1 MLVVLFSPDTPAQL
15 KKTYSSV
22 GVAFKTTVSP
32 SSNCAELG
40 KRAPPSVGL
49 VEVVRVYKIGSFEQE
64 IIAKKKRKEK
74 NFFIKF

>member
-1 MLVVLFSPDTPAQL
+1 MLVVLFSPDTPDQL
-15 KKTYSSV
+15 KKTYSSE

-40 KRAPPSVGL
+40 KRVPPSTGL

-64 IIAKKKRKEK
+64 IIAKKKIKEK
-74 NFFIKF
+74 SFFI